1 MTNNTKPIIEKDC
14 RCQNRP
20 KGWGLYGHALNCPL
34 FRPTVST
41 QKNMSSDMSTNDKQ
55 LSDLG
60 CGRHPIGEQCECVG
74 YAVTEAIAW
83 EERFDTF
90 MEDQCKDGGEEKF
103 ISKIYPFNDEL
114 KAFIKQEIATAVQ
127 EERKR
132 IKSYLELLEPKIT
145 LSQELVN
152 DIIEAITDKE

>member
-1 MTNNTKPIIEKDC
+1 MTNNTKPIIDGKSFFDYSEKE
-14 RCQNRP
+14 
-20 KGWGLYGHALNCPL
+20 KKEIITEAAKE
-34 FRPTVST
+34 SSKEM
-41 QKNMSSDMSTNDKQ
+41 QKIMSSDMSTNDKQ

-74 YAVTEAIAW
+74 YAVTEATTW
-83 EERFDTF
+83 EERFDKTYNKERF
-90 MEDQCKDGGEEKF
+90 DEIGFVFEDFEHVKLF
-103 ISKIYPFNDEL
+103 L
-114 KAFIKQEIATAVQ
+114 KSEIATAVQ